1 MPNPNPNPRPRSA
14 GRQAAEWVLLGA
26 FAGAALLWFA
36 AEAGVPV
43 LSPALEW
50 LAGLAYAHFV
60 PLREFDADGE
70 FATFV
75 AAGLGFI
82 LLYGA
87 GLPLTPTF
95 AKWIREGN
103 RKRLTRELEQE
114 RAKQDRRPGADD
126 DGFIAEGL
134 WPGKEDQ
141 P

>member
-14 GRQAAEWVLLGA
+14 GRQAAEWALLGA
-26 FAGAALLWFA
+26 GLGGFLLWGAAEL
-36 AEAGVPV
+36 GVPV

-60 PLREFDADGE
+60 PLHDFDPDGE

-87 GLPLTPTF
+87 GLPLTTTQHPEMV
-95 AKWIREGN
+95 AY
-103 RKRLTRELEQE
+103 
-114 RAKQDRRPGADD
+114 RPGT
-126 DGFIAEGL
+126 
-134 WPGKEDQ
+134 
-141 P
+141 